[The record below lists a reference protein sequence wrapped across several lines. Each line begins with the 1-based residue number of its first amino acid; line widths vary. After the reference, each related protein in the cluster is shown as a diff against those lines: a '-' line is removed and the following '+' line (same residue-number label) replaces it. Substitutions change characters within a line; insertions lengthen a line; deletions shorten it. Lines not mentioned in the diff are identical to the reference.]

1 MSNKLFNTDTHSGKR
16 FSLKKFALVA
26 SICILVVW
34 GVLGTGTSLAWF
46 TDTDEELNNVF
57 HFADF
62 DLVVSHRLEDGS
74 YEEITAETKVFDD
87 KALYEPGYVQ
97 VVYLKIENKGDVPFD
112 FETAVR
118 VTSFTVATNRFGQPF
133 LLQDYLKFGLVCC
146 DTEAEMDAAV
156 ADRSL
161 ASDIADMPLNNYDS
175 DIAELEAGGDAYVA
189 IVVRMPEDV
198 SDKANYRGDVI
209 PEVQLGLIVN
219 ATQKKEP

>member
-74 YEEITAETKVFDD
+74 YEEITSETKVFDD

-161 ASDIADMPLNNYDS
+161 ASDIADMPLNNYS
-175 DIAELEAGGDAYVA
+175 TDIASLGAGEDVYIAL
-189 IVVRMPEDV
+189 IVRMPEAIGNE
-198 SDKANYRGDVI
+198 ANYRGDTV
-209 PEVQLGLIVN
+209 PKVELGLIVN
-219 ATQKKEP
+219 ATQQND